1 MSTVALAGY
10 GPRACF
16 SGPPVHPFGWP
27 SERWSSC
34 MPSAACSMCS
44 ALLGGELGAHRR
56 RTSRSPRRTSSC
68 SGRNSCEG
76 ASDRAD
82 SRSLATRNE
91 SACIDVP
98 LRLCL
103 SIYLILGHALLLLG
117 LLDVVLL
124 CAPKSPP
131 KSALHIEQAADGM
144 HDDRRSLDH
153 PKGWTGA
160 PEKHARDPYPPR
172 ADARTHLVPQEGEA
186 ARWRQQVGA

>member
-1 MSTVALAGY
+1 MLTRRHSGTSIQAGSL
-10 GPRACF
+10 R
-16 SGPPVHPFGWP
+16 V
-27 SERWSSC
+27 
-34 MPSAACSMCS
+34 
-44 ALLGGELGAHRR
+44 
-56 RTSRSPRRTSSC
+56 
-68 SGRNSCEG
+68 
-76 ASDRAD
+76 ASDLLSA
-82 SRSLATRNE
+82 RSLAP
-91 SACIDVP
+91 SQLFVP
-98 LRLCL
+98 E
-103 SIYLILGHALLLLG
+103 HELLLLG

-172 ADARTHLVPQEGEA
+172 VDVDTHLVPQEGEA